1 MKRISEPSTV
11 SPVFSRFDVLI
22 GSNDDYIDDMT
33 VILSI
38 DPKNGD
44 VPIFSTWIH
53 SSPQI
58 QLTQPINLSPSAH
71 RALQQ
76 TDSSSPQVS
85 TENGSE
91 TCPDLHDR
99 NDGAHAILSMEAFAP
114 FRINFPVF
122 RVITVLLGIN
132 LLEIASEPL
141 ADMRGLGGLA
151 VAESTVSQDLAGDGQ
166 QDDREVQLQH
176 DSAASAS
183 QTSEGCDEVLVLR

>member
-1 MKRISEPSTV
+1 MR
-11 SPVFSRFDVLI
+11 
-22 GSNDDYIDDMT
+22 

-38 DPKNGD
+38 DTKNGG

-58 QLTQPINLSPSAH
+58 QLTQPINLSPSAN

-76 TDSSSPQVS
+76 IDSSSPRVS

-114 FRINFPVF
+114 FRINLPVF

-132 LLEIASEPL
+132 ILEIASEPL
-141 ADMRGLGGLA
+141 ADMGELGGLA
-151 VAESTVSQDLAGDGQ
+151 VAESTVSRDLAGDGQ